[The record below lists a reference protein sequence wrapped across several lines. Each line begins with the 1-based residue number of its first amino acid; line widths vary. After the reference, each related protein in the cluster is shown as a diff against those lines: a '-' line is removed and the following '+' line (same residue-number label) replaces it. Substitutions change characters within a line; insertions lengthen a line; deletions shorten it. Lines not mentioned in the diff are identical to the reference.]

1 MLLKT
6 YDKIIDLFHDNHGY
20 MSFEQLKEKGVTIAQ
35 IQELVDREILDKF
48 ARGWYWC
55 NKCGYER
62 PKDRKY
68 IEIGKVNEKAVI
80 CMDSAGYL
88 QKLLKEEPKV
98 ISVATERT
106 DRKKMEFAFPVIR
119 YYFQNT
125 GSEDEIETV
134 NTEFGS
140 YRVYSVDR
148 TVCDCIRM
156 KSRLD
161 ERELEEIEKAYKER
175 NPDIDRLFV
184 FAKGLRAL
192 KCVKERK
199 LQEGCRKGG
208 TR

>member
-119 YYFQNT
+119 YYFQ
-125 GSEDEIETV
+125 IQV
-134 NTEFGS
+134 P
-140 YRVYSVDR
+140 
-148 TVCDCIRM
+148 RM
-156 KSRLD
+156 RSR
-161 ERELEEIEKAYKER
+161 
-175 NPDIDRLFV
+175 
-184 FAKGLRAL
+184 
-192 KCVKERK
+192 
-199 LQEGCRKGG
+199 Q
-208 TR
+208 

>member
-125 GSEDEIETV
+125 GAEDEIETV

-161 ERELEEIEKAYKER
+161 EGELEEIEKAYKER

>member
-6 YDKIIDLFHDNHGY
+6 YDKIIELFHDNHGY
-20 MSFEQLKEKGVTIAQ
+20 MSFDQLKEEGVTIAQ
-35 IQELVDREILDKF
+35 IQELADRGILDKF

-55 NKCGYER
+55 NKCGHIR

-88 QKLLKEEPKV
+88 QKLLKREPEV

-106 DRKKMEFAFPVIR
+106 DRKKMEFAFSVNR

-125 GSEDEIETV
+125 GAEDEIETI

-156 KSRLD
+156 KSRLSED
-161 ERELEEIEKAYKER
+161 VLEEIEEAYKAQNR
-175 NPDIDRLFV
+175 DINRLLEY
-184 FAKGLRAL
+184 AKGLRAL
-192 KCVKERK
+192 KCIKERN
-199 LQEGCRKGG
+199 L
-208 TR
+208 

>member
-88 QKLLKEEPKV
+88 QKLLKEEPKI

-125 GSEDEIETV
+125 GAEDEIETV

>member
-6 YDKIIDLFHDNHGY
+6 YDKIIELFHDNHGY
-20 MSFEQLKEKGVTIAQ
+20 MSFEQLKEEGVTIAQ
-35 IQELVDREILDKF
+35 IQELADREILDKF

-55 NKCGYER
+55 NQCGYTR

-88 QKLLKEEPKV
+88 QKLLKKEPEV

-106 DRKKMEFAFPVIR
+106 DRKKMEFAFPVNR

-125 GSEDEIETV
+125 GAEDEIELV

-140 YRVYSVDR
+140 YKVYSVDR

-156 KSRLD
+156 KSRLSGNV
-161 ERELEEIEKAYKER
+161 LEEIEEAYKSQKR
-175 NPDIDRLFV
+175 DINRLLAY
-184 FAKGLRAL
+184 AKSLRAL
-192 KCVKERK
+192 KCIKERN
-199 LQEGCRKGG
+199 L
-208 TR
+208 

>member
-6 YDKIIDLFHDNHGY
+6 YDKIIELFHDNHGY
-20 MSFEQLKEKGVTIAQ
+20 MSFDQLKEEGVTIAQ
-35 IQELVDREILDKF
+35 IQELADRGILDKF

-55 NKCGYER
+55 NKCGHIR

-68 IEIGKVNEKAVI
+68 IEIGKVNEKAVV

-88 QKLLKEEPKV
+88 QKLLKREPEV

-106 DRKKMEFAFPVIR
+106 DRKKMEFAFSVNR

-125 GSEDEIETV
+125 GAEDEIETI

-156 KSRLD
+156 KSRLSED
-161 ERELEEIEKAYKER
+161 VLEEIEEAYKAQNR
-175 NPDIDRLFV
+175 DINRLLEY
-184 FAKGLRAL
+184 AKGLRAL
-192 KCVKERK
+192 KCI
-199 LQEGCRKGG
+199 KG
-208 TR
+208 RNL

>member
-35 IQELVDREILDKF
+35 IQDLVDREILDKF

-125 GSEDEIETV
+125 GAEDEIETV

-161 ERELEEIEKAYKER
+161 ERKLEEIEKAYKER

>member
-68 IEIGKVNEKAVI
+68 IEIGKVNEKAVV

-125 GSEDEIETV
+125 GAEDEIETV

>member
-62 PKDRKY
+62 PQDRKY

-125 GSEDEIETV
+125 GAEDEIETV

-161 ERELEEIEKAYKER
+161 EGELEEIEKAYKER

>member
-106 DRKKMEFAFPVIR
+106 DRKKMEVAFPVIR

-125 GSEDEIETV
+125 GAEDEIETV

-161 ERELEEIEKAYKER
+161 EGELEEIEKAYKER

>member
-6 YDKIIDLFHDNHGY
+6 YDKIIELFHDNHGY
-20 MSFEQLKEKGVTIAQ
+20 MSFEQLKEEGVTIAQ
-35 IQELVDREILDKF
+35 IQELADREILDKF

-55 NKCGYER
+55 NQRGYTR

-88 QKLLKEEPKV
+88 QKLLKKEPEV

-106 DRKKMEFAFPVIR
+106 DRKKMEFAFPVNR

-125 GSEDEIETV
+125 GAEDEIELV

-156 KSRLD
+156 KSRLSGNV
-161 ERELEEIEKAYKER
+161 LEEIEEAYKSQKR
-175 NPDIDRLFV
+175 DINRLLAY
-184 FAKGLRAL
+184 AKSLRAL
-192 KCVKERK
+192 KCIKERN
-199 LQEGCRKGG
+199 L
-208 TR
+208 

>member
-55 NKCGYER
+55 NMCGYER

-125 GSEDEIETV
+125 GAEDEIETV

>member
-125 GSEDEIETV
+125 GAEDEIETV

-161 ERELEEIEKAYKER
+161 ERKLEEIEKAYKER

>member
-6 YDKIIDLFHDNHGY
+6 YDKIIELFHDNHGY
-20 MSFEQLKEKGVTIAQ
+20 MSFDQLKEEGVTIAQ
-35 IQELVDREILDKF
+35 IQELADRGILDKF

-55 NKCGYER
+55 NKCGHIR

-88 QKLLKEEPKV
+88 QKLLKREPEV

-106 DRKKMEFAFPVIR
+106 DRKKMEFAFSVNR

-125 GSEDEIETV
+125 GAEDEIETI

-156 KSRLD
+156 KSRLSED
-161 ERELEEIEKAYKER
+161 VLEEIEEAYKAQNR
-175 NPDIDRLFV
+175 DINRLLEY
-184 FAKGLRAL
+184 ANGLRAL
-192 KCVKERK
+192 KCIKERN
-199 LQEGCRKGG
+199 L
-208 TR
+208 

>member
-125 GSEDEIETV
+125 GAEDEIETV

>member
-55 NKCGYER
+55 NNCGFDT

-68 IEIGKVNEKAVI
+68 IEFGKVNEKAVV

-125 GSEDEIETV
+125 GAEDEIETV

-161 ERELEEIEKAYKER
+161 ERKLEEIEKAYKER

>member
-62 PKDRKY
+62 PQDRKY

-125 GSEDEIETV
+125 GAEDEIETV

-161 ERELEEIEKAYKER
+161 EGELEEIEKAYKER

-199 LQEGCRKGG
+199 LQEDGRKGG

>member
-106 DRKKMEFAFPVIR
+106 DRKKMEFAFPVLR
-119 YYFQNT
+119 YYFENT
-125 GSEDEIETV
+125 GAEDEIETV

-161 ERELEEIEKAYKER
+161 ERKLEEIEKAYKER

>member
-55 NKCGYER
+55 NKCDYER

-125 GSEDEIETV
+125 GAEDEIETV

-156 KSRLD
+156 KSRLG
-161 ERELEEIEKAYKER
+161 EGELEEIEKAYKER

-199 LQEGCRKGG
+199 L
-208 TR
+208 